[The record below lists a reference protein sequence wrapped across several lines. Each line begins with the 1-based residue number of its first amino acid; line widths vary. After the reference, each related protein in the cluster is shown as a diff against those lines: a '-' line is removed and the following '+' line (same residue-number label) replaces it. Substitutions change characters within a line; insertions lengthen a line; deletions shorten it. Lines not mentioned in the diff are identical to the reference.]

1 MEENPFYGQWFA
13 GVNRFLETADE
24 AAVGQFVSACADSC
38 SASYSRGVYERAAA
52 ASGFSRGN
60 PGALPAFLAELAASF
75 ADFAYE
81 IREDGS
87 VAIAYSRCLCDLV
100 TEKGLSS
107 PNLCRCS
114 RESCR
119 LNWEVAYGK
128 GNVAVT
134 LEKSVLRGDP
144 SCLLVV
150 RLVP

>member
-13 GVNRFLETADE
+13 GVDRFLATADD

-52 ASGFSRGN
+52 ASGFSREN
-60 PGALPAFLAELAASF
+60 PRALAAFLAELSASF

-81 IREDGS
+81 IRADGS
-87 VAIAYSRCLCDLV
+87 VAVGYSRCLCDLV

-107 PNLCRCS
+107 PKLCLCS

-119 LNWEVAYGK
+119 LNWEAAYGK
-128 GNVAVT
+128 GNVAVSI
-134 LEKSVLRGDP
+134 EKSVLRGDS

-150 RLVP
+150 RLAP